1 MRTDPAKIFEE
12 YNEGVRLKASMGSRG
27 MYEQI
32 KINERFYAGDQWH
45 GAKCPN
51 ERPLVRHNVIK
62 RIGDYKMAQ
71 VLNRPVTVSFSA
83 DGIPDTVGL
92 ALDNKGGLRKLSE
105 QSGFKGSADSRE
117 INVIMNALGNYR
129 AVTAERTGFAGV
141 CEQALRNAYIS
152 GSGIIYTYWDPD
164 IKTGLYADEDRAVPI
179 KGDIACEVLDIED
192 VYFGDPYCDSVQKQ
206 PYIIIA
212 SMCDIKDVRREVL
225 RYSPNESA
233 LRAIKPS
240 KSGKILV
247 LTRLYKEY
255 KENGEYEIMC
265 TKVTENA
272 VIREPFNT
280 RLRMYPLSLFVWEKR
295 GRLIYG
301 ESEVTYLIPN
311 QIAINRMITAKVW
324 SAMTMGM
331 PMMVVNGDTVP
342 DEVTNEPGQIIR
354 IYGSNEDVANA
365 VKFVAPPDF
374 TSNFDESIN
383 DLIENTLTQNGANE
397 AARGD
402 SNPDNASAIIALQN
416 MSSMPLELVKSR
428 FYSMIEDVSR
438 IWADFWITQY
448 GDRRIKLEDE
458 SGVWY
463 MPFDAE
469 RYRELLINARV
480 DVGADTVFSTAEQ
493 IKLLTELFDKG
504 IVTKQQYLKR
514 LPRGIIPDI
523 RGLLYDEQ
531 QEESQ

>member
-1 MRTDPAKIFEE
+1 
-12 YNEGVRLKASMGSRG
+12 
-27 MYEQI
+27 
-32 KINERFYAGDQWH
+32 
-45 GAKCPN
+45 
-51 ERPLVRHNVIK
+51 
-62 RIGDYKMAQ
+62 
-71 VLNRPVTVSFSA
+71 
-83 DGIPDTVGL
+83 
-92 ALDNKGGLRKLSE
+92 
-105 QSGFKGSADSRE
+105 
-117 INVIMNALGNYR
+117 
-129 AVTAERTGFAGV
+129 
-141 CEQALRNAYIS
+141 
-152 GSGIIYTYWDPD
+152 
-164 IKTGLYADEDRAVPI
+164 
-179 KGDIACEVLDIED
+179 
-192 VYFGDPYCDSVQKQ
+192 
-206 PYIIIA
+206 
-212 SMCDIKDVRREVL
+212 
-225 RYSPNESA
+225 
-233 LRAIKPS
+233 
-240 KSGKILV
+240 
-247 LTRLYKEY
+247 
-255 KENGEYEIMC
+255 
-265 TKVTENA
+265 
-272 VIREPFNT
+272 
-280 RLRMYPLSLFVWEKR
+280 
-295 GRLIYG
+295 
-301 ESEVTYLIPN
+301 
-311 QIAINRMITAKVW
+311 
-324 SAMTMGM
+324 MTMGM

-523 RGLLYDEQ
+523 GGLLYDEQ